1 MDNFLLEKMKAESI
15 FRLEQLGIDKD
26 IVATM
31 KNSNDEIYDE
41 IFVNEVFNV
50 EYVGLVPKIV
60 KYKVDDLPEQTVLK
74 NREGE
79 WDCLPYFG
87 INHGGLCIFYVTSN
101 EEEWEFDRDS
111 IDENYQSA
119 YVYNELYPDLSEF
132 GDIFFEKTPR
142 GGLIRIG

>member
-15 FRLEQLGIDKD
+15 FRLEQLGVDKD

-31 KNSNDEIYDE
+31 KNSNDEI
-41 IFVNEVFNV
+41 FVSEVFNV

-60 KYKVDDLPEQTVLK
+60 KYKVNDLPEQVLTVLK

-87 INHGGLCIFYVTSN
+87 INHGGLCIFYVSSN

-111 IDENYQSA
+111 IDENYQIA
-119 YVYNELYPDLSEF
+119 YLYNELYPDFSEF
-132 GDIFFEKTPR
+132 GGIFFEKNPR